1 LAQAPRAYVLDSFA
15 LLTFLQDEPGA
26 DRVAELLEAAGQ
38 GELKLYLS
46 VLNLAEVVY
55 RTVRAYGLE
64 RAMAVLAR
72 LEELPLEVVEVDRGL
87 ALEAALVKGR
97 HAVAFADCL
106 AAALARRVGGAV
118 VTGDPDFGELEEVA
132 PVEWLQGRQQHR
144 G

>member
-1 LAQAPRAYVLDSFA
+1 MAQAPGAYVLDGFA
-15 LLTFLQDEPGA
+15 LLAFLKDEPGA
-26 DRVAELLEAAGQ
+26 NRVAGLLEGGGR

-46 VLNLAEVVY
+46 VHHLAEVVY
-55 RTVRAYGLE
+55 RAVRGCGLE

-87 ALEAALVKGR
+87 ALEAAPVKGR

-106 AAALARRVGGAV
+106 AAALARRVGGAL
-118 VTGDPDFGELEEVA
+118 VTGDRDFGELEGVA
-132 PVEWLQGRQQHR
+132 PVEWLQGHQQQP